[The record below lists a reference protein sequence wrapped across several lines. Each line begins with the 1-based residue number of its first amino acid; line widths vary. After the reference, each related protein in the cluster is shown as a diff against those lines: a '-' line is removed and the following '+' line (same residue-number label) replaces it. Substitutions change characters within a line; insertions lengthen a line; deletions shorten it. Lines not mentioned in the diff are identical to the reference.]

1 MERKEE
7 AEDRGIKSLY
17 GCSASRDWQASAA
30 AADKMDYF
38 QFVTIFKYRGFPIG
52 AGDDIKVQFHRYAVG
67 LYAEL
72 RYQGRNG

>member
-17 GCSASRDWQASAA
+17 ECSASRDWQAIAA
-30 AADKMDYF
+30 TADKVNHF
-38 QFVTIFKYRGFPIG
+38 EFIAIFKDRSFPIG
-52 AGDDIKVQFHRYAVG
+52 AGHDIKVQFHGYAVG